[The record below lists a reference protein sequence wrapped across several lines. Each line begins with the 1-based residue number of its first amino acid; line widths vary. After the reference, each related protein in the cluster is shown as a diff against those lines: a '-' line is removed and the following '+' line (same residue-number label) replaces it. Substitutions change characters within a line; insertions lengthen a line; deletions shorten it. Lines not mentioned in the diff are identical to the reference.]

1 MSRTLLGRSSLLNQ
15 ATDNHPIEKVV
26 DMPTGVLE
34 AIDPRKTRM
43 YRIHGRMTG
52 SMSGESMEELIESI
66 RENNQRTPA
75 VGYKLEKPDKDGVEV
90 ILLSGA
96 RRREAAIT
104 LQRNLLVSIIAEP
117 IDSEKVRMMVTE
129 NQGRRDY
136 TPYELGRELL
146 MVIEEKCFANAKSA
160 IAALGIKKS
169 TGHRAIKI
177 ASLPD
182 KVLKAWKDPSRMNA
196 TQAERIAMYLDRNDD
211 GAQRIVAEADVI
223 YRETQGLD
231 EPEPRLLKAV
241 ERKSVESAAKSSSVQ
256 VTLGPKKSPVGQLVI
271 GGDGKQLS
279 LRLNNRVDPD
289 VRDKVLKLLKEIGI
303 YKG

>member
-15 ATDNHPIEKVV
+15 ATDNRPIEKVV